1 MAKEYLGYQSP
12 DYATPFATFYN
23 EAFLP
28 LALPIQEA
36 LAHSPLEPERLPA
49 FAAAR
54 YLETEGYTDC
64 ENGYT
69 QYQDG
74 SIHVAVRTVMP
85 NVTPPMW
92 DWWFGWHGCQD
103 SRYKLWHPKAHVSA
117 RWEDG
122 QNDVAYIGR
131 HSIIKEYIG
140 KELQD
145 AMIQFQSPTD
155 FGFSF
160 DAVNHPEKAVYIC
173 ARLGHP
179 TLPVDYGYLV
189 HQIRA
194 IEGGSEMRSRFW
206 VGGQYVSVRK
216 TGILADLASEFIRKV
231 RSLPQNFAPDL
242 LQHCAEEMTHLAAF
256 LPALYAEN
264 NRKSDDLQVAG
275 LVTRRSDAGFDQL
288 VMGTLF
294 NKIDPGKRP
303 DLVVEPKSVQDIIA
317 TLRYARSVGKKIT
330 VCSGGHSFSANHLRN
345 NSVLILMKNFNQ
357 YEINADAMTAKAEPG
372 VGGSVLMQ
380 ELYKHNLFFPAG
392 HCKGVCIGG
401 YLLQGGYGW
410 NGRKLGIAC
419 QSVIG
424 LDIITAD
431 GELVHANADQHADLF
446 WAARGAGPGFFG
458 IVICFHLKLYPLP
471 KYRAI
476 IAHDFSMKHLED
488 VYRWA
493 YEVGPGIPNAVEF
506 QMIMSNNMLSVLGPG
521 IEAIAPIFADT
532 QEEYEEAMAFMKN
545 SPIKRKAII
554 ATPAFNPGIDMLYK
568 TTMTHYPENCYWG
581 VDNMWTHAPL
591 DDLMPFIKEISRTL
605 PPAPSHFLW
614 LNWHPGSL
622 STDMAYS
629 NEDNTYLAL
638 YGNWQNAEDTAT
650 YGDWAAN
657 MMRQMAHL
665 STGIQLADEGLHK
678 RTAPFLSD
686 GHLKKLQQIRAQRDP
701 NGLFYEWHSR
711 PAINESALS

>member
-1 MAKEYLGYQSP
+1 MEKEYIGYQSQ
-12 DYATPFATFYN
+12 DFHTEHARYFQ
-23 EAFLP
+23 EAILP
-28 LALPIQEA
+28 LATHIHTALNDSPFPLSALPPF
-36 LAHSPLEPERLPA
+36 S
-49 FAAAR
+49 AAS
-54 YLETEGYTDC
+54 YLQADGYTDL

-69 QYQDG
+69 KDTDG
-74 SIHVAVRTVMP
+74 SIQVAVRTFMP
-85 NVTPPMW
+85 HVTPPMW
-92 DWWFGWHGCQD
+92 DWWFGWHGCQN

-122 QNDVAYIGR
+122 RDDIAYIGR
-131 HSIIKEYIG
+131 NSIIKEYIG
-140 KELQD
+140 DELLD
-145 AMIQFQSPTD
+145 AAIQFKSPTE
-155 FGFSF
+155 FGFSSETI
-160 DAVNHPEKAVYIC
+160 NHPEKAVYIC

-189 HQIRA
+189 HQVRA
-194 IEGGSEMRSRFW
+194 VAGGSEMRSRFW
-206 VGGQYVSVRK
+206 VGGQYVNIRK
-216 TGILADLASEFIRKV
+216 TGVLAELASDFLRKV
-231 RSLPQNFAPDL
+231 RSLPKNFAPDL
-242 LQHCAEEMTHLAAF
+242 LTHCSEEMTHLAAF
-256 LPALYAEN
+256 LPDLYAQFSTQTEG
-264 NRKSDDLQVAG
+264 LQVAG
-275 LVTRRSDAGFDQL
+275 TITKRNDPAFDKL

-303 DLVVEPKSVQDIIA
+303 EMVVEPKSVQDIIA
-317 TLRYARSVGKKIT
+317 TLTYARTTGKKIT
-330 VCSGGHSFSANHLRN
+330 VCSGGHSFSANHLRD
-345 NSVLILMKNFNQ
+345 NSILILMKNFNS
-357 YEINADAMTAKAEPG
+357 YEINADTMTAKAGPG
-372 VGGSVLMQ
+372 VGGSVLML

-431 GELVHANADQHADLF
+431 GELVHANAEQNSDLF

-476 IAHDFSMKHLED
+476 IAHDFSIKHLED
-488 VYRWA
+488 VYSWA
-493 YEVGPGIPNAVEF
+493 YEVGPTIPKAVEF
-506 QMIMSNNMLSVLGPG
+506 QMIMSNNMLNLLGPG

-532 QEEYEEAMAFMKN
+532 KDEYEEAMAFMKN
-545 SPIKRKAII
+545 SPIKRKAVI

-568 TTMTHYPENCYWG
+568 TTMTHYPEEQYWG

-591 DDLMPFIKEISRTL
+591 DDLMPFIKEIARTL
-605 PPAPSHFLW
+605 PPEPSHFLW
-614 LNWHPGSL
+614 LNWHPGHL
-622 STDMAYS
+622 ATDMAYS

-638 YGNWQNAEDTAT
+638 YATWKNADDTAK
-650 YGDWAAN
+650 YGDWAAT

-686 GHLKKLQQIRAQRDP
+686 SHLRKLQEIRAERDP
-701 NGLFYEWHSR
+701 NSLFYEWHSR
-711 PAINESALS
+711 PAIK